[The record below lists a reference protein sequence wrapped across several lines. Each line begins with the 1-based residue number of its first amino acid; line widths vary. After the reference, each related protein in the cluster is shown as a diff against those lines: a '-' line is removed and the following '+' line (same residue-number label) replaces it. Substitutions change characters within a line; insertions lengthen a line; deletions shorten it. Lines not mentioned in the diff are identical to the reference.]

1 MTYEK
6 AEEDNEEDDG
16 SEWNVIKMA
25 QEMMNKKSWKTR
37 PSSKMF
43 MKLFR
48 YALIFLR
55 SHILLTYIHR
65 YISGVNQQTEE
76 IEMTVP
82 VLTRMTLMENNMI
95 NKQMCFYMNKKHQE
109 NPPAPI
115 DEDVKIEV
123 NEEMTVFVHT
133 FGG

>member
-55 SHILLTYIHR
+55 SHILLTYIRR